1 MRTMIIM
8 ITATITTITPMTIM
22 VTKTALHIM
31 YRHMHMATDMITG
44 TTTACCGSRRPGA
57 WLWRWPS
64 P

>member
-1 MRTMIIM
+1 MTITIMM
-8 ITATITTITPMTIM
+8 ITATITTITPVTIM
-22 VTKTALHIM
+22 ITRTALRIM
-31 YRHMHMATDMITG
+31 YRHTATDMITG